1 MNGIRLKKRRKEL
14 GLSGEKIAQELDTTR
29 VTVSRWETGTS
40 EPDDKTKLELARLL
54 NTTVSYLIGETDNPE
69 KADNSEKS
77 DMKTQSPDIFTERVS
92 LLMKRN
98 FLSKKDM
105 AKRLGMEYL
114 TFWRKLK
121 GERDIDVILLMKIAQ
136 VLGTTVS
143 YLVGETDNPEKFVTA
158 KTDTSFHMKGSENM
172 VGEPVPFG
180 NRKAVSSEIRKIQ
193 NKLFDITNSI
203 ADLYKDANRVIR
215 EELYAN
221 EVESQKLDDIQ
232 RTCVDL
238 LKVLHPSF

>member
-14 GLSGEKIAQELDTTR
+14 GLSGEKIAQELGTTR

-69 KADNSEKS
+69 K
-77 DMKTQSPDIFTERVS
+77 
-92 LLMKRN
+92 
-98 FLSKKDM
+98 
-105 AKRLGMEYL
+105 
-114 TFWRKLK
+114 
-121 GERDIDVILLMKIAQ
+121 
-136 VLGTTVS
+136 
-143 YLVGETDNPEKFVTA
+143 FVTA
-158 KTDTSFHMKGSENM
+158 KTDTSFYMKGSENM
-172 VGEPVPFG
+172 VGKPTSFEV
-180 NRKAVSSEIRKIQ
+180 RKIQ
-193 NKLFDITNSI
+193 NKLFDIANSI

-221 EVESQKLDDIQ
+221 EVEFQKLDDIQ

>member
-77 DMKTQSPDIFTERVS
+77 DMKTQSPDIPDIFTERVS

-105 AKRLGMEYL
+105 AMRLHVDYS
-114 TFWRKLK
+114 TFWRKLN
-121 GERDIDVILLMKIAQ
+121 GRRNVDISALIQIAEI
-136 VLGTTVS
+136 LGTTVS
-143 YLVGETDNPEKFVTA
+143 YLIGETDNPEKFVAA
-158 KTDTSFHMKGSENM
+158 KTDTSFNMKGSENM
-172 VGEPVPFG
+172 VGKP
-180 NRKAVSSEIRKIQ
+180 VSSEVRKIQ
-193 NKLFDITNSI
+193 NKLFDIANSI
-203 ADLYKDANRVIR
+203 ADLYKDANRVVR

-221 EVESQKLDDIQ
+221 EVEFQKLDDIQ